1 MTSATEEELA
11 RESERRAMERDLE
24 AIHRRLD
31 EYEREVE
38 AGYAAVAGNG
48 RLEGKE
54 GAIEN
59 VR

>member
-1 MTSATEEELA
+1 
-11 RESERRAMERDLE
+11 MERDLE